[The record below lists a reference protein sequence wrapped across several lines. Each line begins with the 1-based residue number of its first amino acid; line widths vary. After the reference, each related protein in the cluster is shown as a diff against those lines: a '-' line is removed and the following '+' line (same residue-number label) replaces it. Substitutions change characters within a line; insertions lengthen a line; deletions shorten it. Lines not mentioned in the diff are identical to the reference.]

1 MATTGQKKKVIFL
14 GPLPPPYMGPTV
26 ATEVLLKSRLADQFQ
41 LIHLDTSD
49 HRGAE
54 ELGAIDFTNIYL
66 GIKHT
71 VQLFWLISIH
81 RPAMVYIPISQTT
94 LGYLRD
100 SLFIVVA
107 ALLRRTVLCHLRGGN
122 FRNWYDS
129 CSRLMRGYIRLVH
142 GLVDGQ
148 IVLGRML
155 RPLFEGLVPDDRIF
169 VVPNGRDFLPFSRKP
184 ATGPKITVL
193 FLANFIRT
201 KGILDVVYAAPIV
214 AKLCPQ
220 VEFAL
225 AGNWVENDVK
235 AELEDFLSRESAPVK
250 IIGSVAGKKK
260 HEILESADIFVF
272 PSYYPP
278 EGHPWVIVEAMA
290 AGLPIIST
298 NQGAITESVLDGEN
312 GYIVEK
318 RNPAALAA
326 RIIELIQHP
335 EKRQAMGQASRR
347 LYEENF
353 TEAMVV
359 SRMAQ
364 TFNTL
369 LDPDQSPR

>member
-1 MATTGQKKKVIFL
+1 MAKTRQEKKVIFL

-26 ATEVLLKSRLADQFQ
+26 ATEFLLKSRLADRFE

-66 GIKHT
+66 GLKHT
-71 VQLFWLISIH
+71 MQLFWLILIH

-94 LGYLRD
+94 LGFLRD
-100 SLFIVVA
+100 SLFIMVS
-107 ALLRRTVLCHLRGGN
+107 ALQRCTILCHLRGGN
-122 FRNWYDS
+122 FRNWFDS
-129 CSRLMRGYIRLVH
+129 CNGLMRGYIRLIYRF
-142 GLVDGQ
+142 VDGQ
-148 IVLGRML
+148 IVLGKKL
-155 RPLFEGLVPDDRIF
+155 RPLFEGLVPANHIF
-169 VVPNGRDFLPFSRKP
+169 VVPNGRDFSPFPQKP
-184 ATGPKITVL
+184 VAGPKITIL

-201 KGILDVVYAAPIV
+201 KGILDVVHAARIV
-214 AKLCPQ
+214 AQQCPHI
-220 VEFAL
+220 EFVL
-225 AGNWVENDVK
+225 AGNWVEDDVR
-235 AELEDFLSRESAPVK
+235 AELETFLRREPVPVR
-250 IIGSVAGKKK
+250 IIGPVVGEKK
-260 HEILESADIFVF
+260 HETLRSADIFVF

-298 NQGAITESVLDGEN
+298 DQGAITESVIDGEN

-326 RIIELIQHP
+326 KIINLIRHP
-335 EKRQAMGQASRR
+335 EKRLAMGQASRK

-353 TEAMVV
+353 TETIVV
-359 SRMAQ
+359 AQMAQ
-364 TFNTL
+364 TFDAL
-369 LDPDQSPR
+369 LEPD